1 MQIPRFKW
9 PMRNVVR
16 LAVPFAHFSTN
27 VWISLIRYF
36 HYRHFRE
43 LFHTIFIENN
53 IWIWIAFNRC
63 CHHRPHNDSSAR
75 NYIRVSW
82 FVLEKQRIAARFHIS
97 MKLQLCHLG
106 MVLYVLDDVKWRGEL
121 NESSILSGQNTFCHC
136 LFKLGMELI
145 IYCIVCVFICRR
157 WSWCWCVYECT
168 KTMCFGCICVPMQ
181 LI

>member
-1 MQIPRFKW
+1 MAYEKCCPFGRAICTLFDKCVNFINSILPLQTLCRTLSHHFY
-9 PMRNVVR
+9 RNFIYEFGSHSTAVVAAAATAPSMILVR
-16 LAVPFAHFSTN
+16 
-27 VWISLIRYF
+27 
-36 HYRHFRE
+36 
-43 LFHTIFIENN
+43 
-53 IWIWIAFNRC
+53 
-63 CHHRPHNDSSAR
+63 R

-145 IYCIVCVFICRR
+145 IYCVVHVCLYVEVGVGVCVRAQKQ
-157 WSWCWCVYECT
+157 CVLVAFVFQCN
-168 KTMCFGCICVPMQ
+168 
-181 LI
+181 